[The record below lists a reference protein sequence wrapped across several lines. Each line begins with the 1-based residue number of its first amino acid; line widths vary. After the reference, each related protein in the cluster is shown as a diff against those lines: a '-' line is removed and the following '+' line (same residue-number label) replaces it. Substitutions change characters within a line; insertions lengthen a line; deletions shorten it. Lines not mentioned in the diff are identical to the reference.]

1 MANGMSRW
9 NPEKNWSYKPFK
21 RAWRKRPPMFWIMP
35 LELAGTVALLV
46 LFGIAQPDLFRTQLW
61 RIGYV
66 WGFNSNPAILLYA
79 KANHEP
85 APKLPLVWAET

>member
-1 MANGMSRW
+1 MPGRLARW
-9 NPEKNWSYKPFK
+9 NPEQNWSYKPIK
-21 RAWRKRPPMFWIMP
+21 RAWRKRAPMFWIMP
-35 LELAGTVALLV
+35 LELAGTVSLLV